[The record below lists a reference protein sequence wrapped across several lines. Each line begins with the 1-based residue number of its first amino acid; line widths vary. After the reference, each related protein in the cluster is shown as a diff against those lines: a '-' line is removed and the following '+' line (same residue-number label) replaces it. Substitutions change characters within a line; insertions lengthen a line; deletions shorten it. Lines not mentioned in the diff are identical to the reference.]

1 MAKKKGSMPTKA
13 CPQCGKPIHAR
24 SKSHEAC
31 GWKDEAKKAVA
42 AVANG
47 RKKGNGRRGRKPK
60 KEAFP
65 FGANAGDTQK
75 QFQRILALTE
85 EISPAKIRK
94 LLDLA
99 EQLQKI

>member
-1 MAKKKGSMPTKA
+1 
-13 CPQCGKPIHAR
+13 
-24 SKSHEAC
+24 
-31 GWKDEAKKAVA
+31 
-42 AVANG
+42 VANG

-65 FGANAGDTQK
+65 FGANAPSGDTQK

-85 EISPAKIRK
+85 EIQPAKIRK